1 MQCFPILSKV
11 SKFRKNLKL
20 YLAHKITP
28 LPHPLFY
35 SLQGDYISHGG
46 SLVLL
51 FPQHQEIF
59 WSCLYSQLIK
69 IALYF
74 FSQLIDQDSL
84 VLKQHFQKDKDFG
97 PKKPYMLLTLML
109 LLSE

>member
-28 LPHPLFY
+28 LPHQLFY
-35 SLQGDYISHGG
+35 SHYISYGG
-46 SLVLL
+46 SLLLL
-51 FPQHQEIF
+51 FPQQQEIF

-74 FSQLIDQDSL
+74 FSQLINHKSL
-84 VLKQHFQKDKDFG
+84 VLKWHFQKVKDFG
-97 PKKPYMLLTLML
+97 PKNPTMLLTLTL